1 MNRLNGYTLLLT
13 FIVSIGGLLL
23 GISANVSG
31 ASEFYRSYFDLKV
44 GSFLEGFGVS
54 IAMLATFIG
63 NFNAGTISDK
73 IGRKKALLLA
83 AFLFS
88 FCTLGSGLATNY
100 TFFLISRFI
109 GGLGIGISLLVV
121 PMFIAEFAP
130 SGKRGFL
137 VSFNQLNIGIGF
149 LLAYVINSL
158 TIKYIPDPD
167 LTWRWMLG
175 IGFVFP
181 AVYFIALFFVPESP
195 RWLINRG
202 KDEEAKKVM
211 RKIGGEEYA
220 ETEYQQIKQAINF
233 SGEGENKTAYGELWG
248 ELFSKPMRLVLLIA
262 FSVAFFQMAS
272 GFNSVM
278 FFVPRIFRLAG
289 FGGTGSFFMSNLVG
303 IAMVVMTVVSMFLID
318 RLGRKPLLLIGVSLM
333 LVSLMVSAWSFSE
346 STYTIEKDDVEQ
358 IVQNAETNEVAGVL
372 SKALSKSKNIV
383 FKNELTFFHQFKS
396 DIHSEVDRI
405 GNGDKEYADYIY
417 SKYRGNLV
425 DAAISINSLV
435 VMIAILCFVVGF
447 AISLGP
453 VTWALLSEV
462 FPGKLR
468 GLGISIA
475 GTLNGLTSFI
485 VTTIFPIELEY
496 LGSGTTFFI
505 YGILMFVFIL
515 MVIKWF
521 PETKGKTLEEI
532 EAELV
537 KN

>member
-130 SGKRGFL
+130 SEKRGFL

-181 AVYFIALFFVPESP
+181 AVYFVALFFVPESP

-202 KDEEAKKVM
+202 RNEEAKKVM
-211 RKIGGEEYA
+211 KKIGGEEYA

-233 SGEGENKTAYGELWG
+233 SGEGEKKTAYGQLLG

-303 IAMVVMTVVSMFLID
+303 IAMVVMTVISMFLID

-405 GNGDKEYADYIY
+405 GKEDKEYADYIY

-425 DAAISINSLV
+425 DATISINSLV

-485 VTTIFPIELEY
+485 VTTIFPIELEH

-537 KN
+537 KK